1 VATVSI
7 ANDDSDENP
16 YTFSIAGTGT
26 TAPEIDVQR
35 PASTSIADEGTDAQD
50 NKNVGDQVT
59 LTYTVENTGNGVLNV
74 TDITSANPSNVT
86 VDSISTTAFTVGAGA
101 TATFNVLYTPTT
113 AGAFSFDLDITSDD
127 ADEGNYDLT
136 VSGTGTGT
144 TAPEIDLQRPAS
156 TSIADDGTDAQ
167 GSKNAGDQ
175 VTLTYTVENTGNAV
189 LNVTN
194 ITSTGASNVTVDS
207 ISTTAFTVGAGAT
220 ATFNVL
226 YTPTAAG
233 AFSFDLDI
241 TSDDADEANYDIAV
255 SGTGATAP
263 EIDLQ
268 RPASSSIADPG
279 TDAQGSKNASD
290 QVTLTYTVENTGNA
304 VLNVT
309 NITSTGASNV
319 TVDSISTTAFTVGA
333 GATATFNV
341 LYTPTAAGAFS
352 FALDITSD
360 DTNEGNYDLTVSGS
374 SGPDEAETVATTQ
387 QAIQNFAGK
396 RMVMITSQGPGLSGF
411 LGGDGLGGGFNGFF
425 GDSPVGLNFSGDSDR
440 NQGSFS
446 TSLQQFINAE
456 QRAYARKLAQNGAAE
471 GGGVPGES
479 QSPIRSPANIWIK
492 GRWTHAKED
501 RGNIDEKSDFGIV
514 YIGTDWRHSKDLLIG
529 LMGQIDWA
537 DEKSTG
543 LNIEAE
549 GKGWMLGPYVVSRL
563 TDTLILDLR
572 GAWGQSDNK
581 VNPLGTYWDSY
592 DSERWQIEGN
602 LTGSFDHDRW
612 HVAPSLG
619 WNYFEEKQKAYT
631 DNNGFRIGE
640 QTASLGSLNF
650 GPTASYTL
658 RETDDGLLIRPLVG
672 LKGVW
677 DFDAPDITA
686 VNGLA
691 VGTEGLRAQLKVGIN
706 LRTVKGLTFQG
717 SYTYDGIGVSDFESH
732 TAELSLSMLLRSSA
746 LPKGSSIQGSYSL
759 QGINYLNSFEQR
771 SEDAQRAKL
780 SIDIPF

>member
-1 VATVSI
+1 TSSTVYTATFT
-7 ANDDSDENP
+7 P
-16 YTFSIAGTGT
+16 
-26 TAPEIDVQR
+26 TADGAATIDVNG
-35 PASTSIADEGTDAQD
+35 STFTDASSNNNSAATQFNWTYD
-50 NKNVGDQVT
+50 STGPTMSITAAGVSDGDTSNDATLALTFTSNEATTNFAVGDISV
-59 LTYTVENTGNGVLNV
+59 NNGVLSSFAA
-74 TDITSANPSNVT
+74 TSST
-86 VDSISTTAFTVGAGA
+86 VY
-101 TATFNVLYTPTT
+101 TATFTPTADGAATIDVNGSTFTDAASNDNSAATQFNWTYDST
-113 AGAFSFDLDITSDD
+113 APTMTITASEGADGFTSNDATLSLTFTSSDATTNFAVGDISVVNGALSSF
-127 ADEGNYDLT
+127 AG
-136 VSGTGTGT
+136 SGT
-144 TAPEIDLQRPAS
+144 
-156 TSIADDGTDAQ
+156 
-167 GSKNAGDQ
+167 
-175 VTLTYTVENTGNAV
+175 TY
-189 LNVTN
+189 
-194 ITSTGASNVTVDS
+194 
-207 ISTTAFTVGAGAT
+207 T
-220 ATFNVL
+220 ATFTPAADGAVTIDVNGSTFTDASANNNSAATQFNWTYDGTGPTMTITAAEVSDGDTSGDATL
-226 YTPTAAG
+226 SLTFTSSESTSNFAVGDISVTNGALSSFAGSGATYTATFTPTADG
-233 AFSFDLDI
+233 AVTIDVA
-241 TSDDADEANYDIAV
+241 DA
-255 SGTGATAP
+255 TF
-263 EIDLQ
+263 
-268 RPASSSIADPG
+268 
-279 TDAQGSKNASD
+279 TDALSNDNSAATQFNW
-290 QVTLTYTVENTGNA
+290 TY
-304 VLNVT
+304 
-309 NITSTGASNV
+309 
-319 TVDSISTTAFTVGA
+319 
-333 GATATFNV
+333 
-341 LYTPTAAGAFS
+341 
-352 FALDITSD
+352 
-360 DTNEGNYDLTVSGS
+360 S

-387 QAIQNFAGK
+387 QAVQNFAGK

-425 GDSPVGLNFSGDSDR
+425 GDSPVGLNFSGDSDY

-446 TSLQQFINAE
+446 TSLQQFIHAE
-456 QRAYARKLAQNGAAE
+456 QRAYARKLASNGAAE
-471 GGGVPGES
+471 GGGVPDEL
-479 QSPIRSPANIWIK
+479 QSPIRSPANLWIK

-717 SYTYDGIGVSDFESH
+717 SYIYDGIGVSDFESH
-732 TAELSLSMLLRSSA
+732 TAELILSMPLRSSA
-746 LPKGSSIQGSYSL
+746 LPKGSSIRGSYSL
-759 QGINYLNSFEQR
+759 QGINYLNSFEQN
-771 SEDAQRAKL
+771 SEDAQSAKL
-780 SIDIPF
+780 SVDIPF